1 MITLNDIINVLSDN
15 KLTYEEKSGWM
26 HSNNITNQ
34 DLIDAVNYV
43 TIERNFYKR
52 KCETTNN
59 SEDVYAECRRMA
71 AINTASVCEN
81 MTKIQKGLQKKG
93 GNDE

>member
-1 MITLNDIINVLSDN
+1 MITLNTIIDVLSNN

-26 HSNNITNQ
+26 HSNNITTQ
-34 DLIDAVNYV
+34 DLIDAVNHV

-59 SEDVYAECRRMA
+59 SEDVYAESRRLD

-81 MTKIQKGLQKKG
+81 MTKIQKELQKKG
-93 GNDE
+93 E

>member
-15 KLTYEEKSGWM
+15 KLTHEEKSGWM
-26 HSNNITNQ
+26 HSNHITVQ

-52 KCETTNN
+52 KCETTKNK
-59 SEDVYAECRRMA
+59 D
-71 AINTASVCEN
+71 
-81 MTKIQKGLQKKG
+81 
-93 GNDE
+93 